1 MPGHCDRAAYRQG
14 RDRSVGRQCS
24 RFSPD
29 LVIRGRLIPSHA
41 SPEMT
46 NFYAHLHDTAGAGA
60 ASSRSYAPAT
70 GFVSCALF
78 ENRRAVLRESAL
90 RAGAILGLLEL
101 QCLAE
106 VVRGAGVVTA
116 EGEGVERPVERVEG
130 IGAERPAEAGTVR
143 RAHERVTEDL
153 GLPACVRDGRPRIGR
168 AAVAEGDA
176 LDLERSEPE
185 PTRDVKR
192 EAGRLRRAPG
202 HAELSGRGRVVAGV
216 AD

>member
-1 MPGHCDRAAYRQG
+1 MCPASAPESGHSRPLALASQPCVYPRPGA
-14 RDRSVGRQCS
+14 
-24 RFSPD
+24 P
-29 LVIRGRLIPSHA
+29 
-41 SPEMT
+41 
-46 NFYAHLHDTAGAGA
+46 AGAGA

-90 RAGAILGLLEL
+90 RGGAVLGLLEL

-130 IGAERPAEAGTVR
+130 IGAERPAEAGTAC

-153 GLPACVRDGRPRIGR
+153 GLPACVGDGRPRIGR
-168 AAVAEGDA
+168 AAVAEGDG
-176 LDLERSEPE
+176 LDLERLEPK
-185 PTRDVKR
+185 PTRDVER
-192 EAGRLRRAPG
+192 VAGRLRRTSG
-202 HAELSGRGRVVAGV
+202 QAELSGRGRVVAGV
-216 AD
+216 TDLPDQRVRRVVDEAPAERVA